1 MDKIEFFPIDA
12 GSRGGGSKGQRGS
25 RCGEDEGGGSEG
37 GGTGSGTGGGKSG
50 GDSEGWRGRGGDSG
64 GRGQGHRLRRARH
77 WRWTA
82 GGSRERATAEVRGK
96 KSGKKR
102 CNSGKTV
109 NFVLSFANN
118 KGFD

>member
-1 MDKIEFFPIDA
+1 MD
-12 GSRGGGSKGQRGS
+12 SRR
-25 RCGEDEGGGSEG
+25 EAA
-37 GGTGSGTGGGKSG
+37 
-50 GDSEGWRGRGGDSG
+50 
-64 GRGQGHRLRRARH
+64 RGQLRR
-77 WRWTA
+77 TA
-82 GGSRERATAEVRGK
+82 GGRPREAQAVDSRRKAERGNSGGQPEGGRERATAEESGK

>member
-1 MDKIEFFPIDA
+1 MDKMHYLKVLSIKMGVFMDKIEFFPTSL
-12 GSRGGGSKGQRGS
+12 GHRGLGGRWRG
-25 RCGEDEGGGSEG
+25 
-37 GGTGSGTGGGKSG
+37 
-50 GDSEGWRGRGGDSG
+50 EGWWGLGRRGRGGDSG

>member
-1 MDKIEFFPIDA
+1 MD
-12 GSRGGGSKGQRGS
+12 SRKEAERGQR
-25 RCGEDEGGGSEG
+25 RR
-37 GGTGSGTGGGKSG
+37 TA
-50 GDSEGWRGRGGDSG
+50 G
-64 GRGQGHRLRRARH
+64 GRPSEAQAVDSRRKAARGHRRR
-77 WRWTA
+77 TA

>member
-1 MDKIEFFPIDA
+1 MD
-12 GSRGGGSKGQRGS
+12 SRRKAERGNSGGQP
-25 RCGEDEGGGSEG
+25 EGG
-37 GGTGSGTGGGKSG
+37 
-50 GDSEGWRGRGGDSG
+50 
-64 GRGQGHRLRRARH
+64 
-77 WRWTA
+77 
-82 GGSRERATAEVRGK
+82 RERATAEESGK

>member
-1 MDKIEFFPIDA
+1 M
-12 GSRGGGSKGQRGS
+12 GRRGH
-25 RCGEDEGGGSEG
+25 
-37 GGTGSGTGGGKSG
+37 
-50 GDSEGWRGRGGDSG
+50 GGDSG

-82 GGSRERATAEVRGK
+82 GGRQREGNGGGQPEGGREKATAVDSRREAEREGNGGGQLEGGSERATAEVRGK